1 MASLQAEIHR
11 DQIKIETIEG
21 GIRVR
26 RSNDLLYI
34 PGSVELDPKGRA
46 ALDKVARQ
54 LALMTA
60 HEYEIEVVGHTDNKP
75 IGWKLAER
83 YPTNWELAGARA
95 AAVVRYLQEQGI
107 DPMKLKAISQG
118 QYHPLATNE
127 TVAGRARNRRTDLVL
142 RAR

>member
-11 DQIKIETIEG
+11 DQIKIEAIEG

-26 RSNDLLYI
+26 MSTDLLYI

-46 ALDKVARQ
+46 ALAKVAQQ
-54 LALMTA
+54 LALMTT
-60 HEYEIEVVGHTDNKP
+60 HDYEIEVVGHTDSRP
-75 IGWKLAER
+75 VVRKLAER
-83 YPTNWELAGARA
+83 YPTNWELGGARA

-107 DPMKLKAISQG
+107 DPTKLKAISEG
-118 QYHPLATNE
+118 QYRPLATND

-142 RAR
+142 RRR